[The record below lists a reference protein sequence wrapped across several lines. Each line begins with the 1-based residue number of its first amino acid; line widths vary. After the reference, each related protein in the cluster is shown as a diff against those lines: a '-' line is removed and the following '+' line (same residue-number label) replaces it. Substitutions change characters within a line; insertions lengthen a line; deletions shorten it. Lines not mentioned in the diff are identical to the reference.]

1 VGTGSLA
8 RISVLPGRQ
17 GAVRLHN
24 TMHRSS
30 TLFCRHGANIAGI
43 IVVTLFASLSATAVH
58 AQPAPPP
65 PPPDETQPAAPPPE
79 GAVVVEPAP
88 TLPQPTPTSDT
99 KQALPEE
106 QQRRMIQEELAKG
119 IPQKVGDVTLHGYF
133 RTGFGVSGDGGRQT
147 CFQAPGALAKYR
159 LGNECDQYGEFTFS
173 APAFVGTDGVV
184 ATANVMINGYIPSG
198 TGYSQS
204 ALQAGA
210 DIGFP
215 QMWFDFKNI
224 DFLHGGT
231 PWIGRRYY
239 KREDVHIT
247 DFFYWNPSGLGGGVE
262 DIAVGDMKLSY
273 AAFVV
278 DGPAGGEPPSQEIGV
293 RNDVQLRGIPL
304 HPGGSLELGA
314 NLIVD
319 ASDSDATNS
328 GFAAHVR
335 YVLAILGGENKL
347 IAQFGMGPGI
357 DLSQS
362 AALTTSTDDTRLR
375 ILDTLAFQ
383 VTPEVGGQLVA
394 VFQHDDFEAGTQDW
408 FSLGGRVSYA
418 FAEHFKLLT
427 ELGFDMVSPD
437 EGDSATLTKL
447 TVAPTIASGKGFWM
461 RPELHLFA
469 TVALWNDAAR
479 DGVDS
484 VGIYEGTDRTAGAT
498 FGIHGQGWW

>member
-1 VGTGSLA
+1 V
-8 RISVLPGRQ
+8 I
-17 GAVRLHN
+17 
-24 TMHRSS
+24 
-30 TLFCRHGANIAGI
+30 TLFVSIA
-43 IVVTLFASLSATAVH
+43 TPAD
-58 AQPAPPP
+58 AQPAPAPAPAPTEAPAEPVSPP
-65 PPPDETQPAAPPPE
+65 P
-79 GAVVVEPAP
+79 AVVVEPP
-88 TLPQPTPTSDT
+88 PSLPQPTPTTDT

-119 IPQKVGDVTLHGYF
+119 IPPKVGDVTMHGYF

-204 ALQAGA
+204 ALQDGA

-278 DGPAGGEPPSQEIGV
+278 DGPAGGEPPAQEIGV

-304 HPGGSLELGA
+304 HPGGTLELGA
-314 NLIVD
+314 NIIVD
-319 ASDSDATNS
+319 ASDSDATNH
-328 GFAAHVR
+328 GFAGHVR
-335 YVLAILGGENKL
+335 YVLKALGGENKL
-347 IAQFGMGPGI
+347 IVQYGMGPGA

-362 AALTTSTDDTRLR
+362 LALTTDSDRSRLR

-383 VTPEVGGQLVA
+383 LTEDVGGQLVGL
-394 VFQHDDFEAGTQDW
+394 FQHDELEPGSQDW

-447 TVAPTIASGKGFWM
+447 TVAPTIAAGKGFWM

-484 VGIYEGTDRTAGAT
+484 VGIYQGTDRTAGAT

>member
-1 VGTGSLA
+1 
-8 RISVLPGRQ
+8 
-17 GAVRLHN
+17 
-24 TMHRSS
+24 MHRPSS
-30 TLFCRHGANIAGI
+30 LFRRHGANIVGI
-43 IVVTLFASLSATAVH
+43 IVVTLFAALSVTAVH
-58 AQPAPPP
+58 AQPAEPAPGPPP
-65 PPPDETQPAAPPPE
+65 PPPDDTEPATPPPP
-79 GAVVVEPAP
+79 GSVVVEQAP
-88 TLPQPTPTSDT
+88 SLPQPTPTSDT

-119 IPQKVGDVTLHGYF
+119 IPPKVGDVIMHGYF
-133 RTGFGVSGDGGRQT
+133 RTGFGVSGDGGRQV
-147 CFQAPGALAKYR
+147 CFQAPGAPVKYR

-204 ALQAGA
+204 ALQDGA

-215 QMWFDFKNI
+215 QMWFDFKNL
-224 DFLHGGT
+224 DFAHGGT

-239 KREDVHIT
+239 KREDVHIQ

-262 DIAVGDMKLSY
+262 DIALGSMKLSY

-278 DGPAGGEPPSQEIGV
+278 DGPPPPGPRQIGV
-293 RNDVQLRGIPL
+293 RNDIQLRGIPL
-304 HPGGSLELGA
+304 HPGGTLELGA
-314 NLIVD
+314 NLIAD
-319 ASDSDATNS
+319 ASDGDDTNH

-394 VFQHDDFEAGTQDW
+394 VFQHDDTEAGTQDW

-418 FAEHFKLLT
+418 FAEHLKLLA
-427 ELGFDMVSPD
+427 ELGFDTVSPD
-437 EGDSATLTKL
+437 EGESRTLTKL
-447 TVAPTIASGKGFWM
+447 TVAPTIAAGKGFWM
-461 RPELHLFA
+461 RPELHLFG
-469 TVALWNDAAR
+469 TVALWNDGARAA
-479 DGVDS
+479 GVDS
-484 VGIYEGTDRTAGAT
+484 AGLYTAGDRTSAAT
-498 FGIHGQGWW
+498 FGIHAQGWW

>member
-1 VGTGSLA
+1 V
-8 RISVLPGRQ
+8 I
-17 GAVRLHN
+17 
-24 TMHRSS
+24 
-30 TLFCRHGANIAGI
+30 TLFVSIA
-43 IVVTLFASLSATAVH
+43 TPAD
-58 AQPAPPP
+58 AQPAPAPAPAPTEAPAEPVSPP
-65 PPPDETQPAAPPPE
+65 P
-79 GAVVVEPAP
+79 AVVVEPP
-88 TLPQPTPTSDT
+88 PSLPQPTPTTDT

-119 IPQKVGDVTLHGYF
+119 IPPKVGDVTMHGYF

-204 ALQAGA
+204 ALQDGA

-247 DFFYWNPSGLGGGVE
+247 DFFYWNLSGLGGDVE

-278 DGPAGGEPPSQEIGV
+278 DGPAGGEPPAQEIGV
-293 RNDVQLRGIPL
+293 RNDLQLRGIPL

-314 NLIVD
+314 NIIVD
-319 ASDSDATNS
+319 ASDSDATNH

-335 YVLAILGGENKL
+335 YVLKALGGENKL
-347 IAQFGMGPGI
+347 IVQYGMGPGA

-362 AALTTSTDDTRLR
+362 LALTTSSDRSRLR

-383 VTPEVGGQLVA
+383 VTEEVGGQLVA
-394 VFQHDDFEAGTQDW
+394 LFQHDELDPGSQDW

-447 TVAPTIASGKGFWM
+447 TVAPTIAAGKGFWM

-469 TVALWNDAAR
+469 TVGLWNDAAR
-479 DGVDS
+479 EGVDS
-484 VGIYEGTDRTAGAT
+484 VGIYQGTDRTAGAT